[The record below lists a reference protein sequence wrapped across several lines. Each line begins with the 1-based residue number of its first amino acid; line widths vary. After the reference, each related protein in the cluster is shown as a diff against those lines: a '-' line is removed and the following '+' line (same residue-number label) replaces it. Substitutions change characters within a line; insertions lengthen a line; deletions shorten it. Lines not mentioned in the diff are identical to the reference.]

1 LKSVT
6 QTTPAIV
13 PQSAVRRLPRL
24 ALWLFCAAYVLP
36 GLLGRE
42 PWKGNEFTAFGHM
55 LALAEGASD
64 WFNPSAWGQVPELDA
79 LLPYWLGAWA
89 IQLAHHWVSAGLAS
103 RIPFALLLALSL
115 SATWHGVYYLAL
127 SPQAQ
132 PVPFAFG
139 GEARPKDYARTIAD
153 GGVLALIACL
163 GLTLLSH
170 EASPILTQLA
180 FVSCAFYG
188 VAALPY
194 HPRYSLTALI
204 IGLLGLCLSGAPSF
218 AVLMAVGSALLCLL
232 DRASTSIQTARR
244 HALWL
249 FTMGLAVAALA
260 TALNVWQWRLVPQ
273 HTDGHEWRDLL
284 RLMAW
289 FTWPAWPLAVWTL
302 WRWRNQWTSLNW
314 SRHLVLPMWFTML
327 IVGTS
332 LMTRSSDQTL
342 LLALPAF
349 ASLAAFALPT
359 LRRSVAALIDWFTLL
374 FFSGCAFVIWV
385 IWIAMQTGWPA
396 QPAANV
402 ARLVPGFQP
411 SFGWIAFIVAFAATA
426 AWVGLVMWRTAKHRQ
441 ALWKSLV
448 LPAGGAA
455 LCWLLLL
462 TLWLPLLDFARSY
475 KPWVT
480 QIQGVMAKQ
489 EARES
494 KDVCLLSYG
503 LDVGQMTAFHYH
515 GGFDVKTAEMTPAQ
529 QQRTCPWLLVDNDS
543 RPELGQVVNLSEWT
557 RVRTIR
563 RPSDNNE
570 DVTLYHRLQP

>member
-1 LKSVT
+1 
-6 QTTPAIV
+6 
-13 PQSAVRRLPRL
+13 LPRL

-36 GLLGRE
+36 GLFGRE

-64 WFNPSAWGQVPELDA
+64 WFNPSVWGQAPELDA

-89 IQLAHHWVSAGLAS
+89 IQIAPSWLSAALAVRL
-103 RIPFALLLALSL
+103 PFALLLGLTLAT
-115 SATWHGVYYLAL
+115 TWHGVYYLAL

-139 GEARPKDYARTIAD
+139 GEAKPKDYARTIAD
-153 GGVLALIACL
+153 GAVLALIACL

-170 EASPILTQLA
+170 EATPILSQLA
-180 FVSCAFYG
+180 FTSCAFYG

-194 HPRYSLTALI
+194 HPRYSLTALVT
-204 IGLLGLCLSGAPSF
+204 GLLGLCLSGAPSF
-218 AVLMAVGSALLCLL
+218 AVLMAIGSGCLCLL
-232 DRASTSIQTARR
+232 DRESTTPKTGRQ

-249 FTMGLAVAALA
+249 LGMGVLAAGLASALD
-260 TALNVWQWRLVPQ
+260 VWHWRLRPLPNDWQ
-273 HTDGHEWRDLL
+273 EWHSLL
-284 RLMAW
+284 RLLAW
-289 FTWPAWPLAVWTL
+289 FTWPAWPLAIWTL
-302 WRWRNQWTSLNW
+302 WRWRRQWTSLHW
-314 SRHLVLPMWFTML
+314 SRHLVLPMWFTALTVTTAML
-327 IVGTS
+327 
-332 LMTRSSDQTL
+332 TRSADQTL
-342 LLALPAF
+342 LLALPSF
-349 ASLAAFALPT
+349 ATLAAFALPT

-374 FFSGCAFVIWV
+374 FFSGCAFIIWV

-402 ARLVPGFQP
+402 ARLFPGFQP
-411 SFGWIAFIVAFAATA
+411 SFGWLALIVATAATA
-426 AWVGLVMWRTAKHRQ
+426 VWVWLVAWRTAKHRH

-475 KPWVT
+475 KPWVH
-480 QIQGVMAKQ
+480 QIQSVMTKQ
-489 EARES
+489 AADEAQN
-494 KDVCLLSYG
+494 VCLLSYG

-515 GGFDVKTAEMTPAQ
+515 GGFDVKRAETTPRVE
-529 QQRTCPWLLVDNDS
+529 QRTCPWLLVDNDL
-543 RPELGQVVNLSEWT
+543 RPELGQVVRLSDWT

-570 DVTLYHRLQP
+570 DVTLYHRRQP

>member
-1 LKSVT
+1 MT
-6 QTTPAIV
+6 QPTPAIV
-13 PQSAVRRLPRL
+13 PQSAVRRLPRV

-36 GLLGRE
+36 GLFGRE

-55 LALAEGASD
+55 LALAEGTSD
-64 WFNPSAWGQVPELDA
+64 WLHPTVWGQAPALDA

-89 IQLAHHWVSAGLAS
+89 ILIAPEWLSAGLAA
-103 RIPFALLLALSL
+103 RIPFAMLLGLTLA
-115 SATWHGVYYLAL
+115 ATWHGVYYLAL

-139 GEARPKDYARTIAD
+139 GEAKPKDYARTIAD

-194 HPRYSLTALI
+194 HPRYSLVALSI
-204 IGLLGLCLSGAPSF
+204 ALLGLCLSGAPSF
-218 AVLMAVGSALLCLL
+218 AVLMAVGSGLLCLL
-232 DRASTSIQTARR
+232 DRQSTSAQTGRL

-249 FTMGLAVAALA
+249 LLLGASVAALA
-260 TALNVWQWRLVPQ
+260 TALNAWQWRLLPV
-273 HTDGHEWRDLL
+273 HNDWETWRDLV
-284 RLMAW
+284 RLLAW
-289 FTWPAWPLAVWTL
+289 FTWPAWPLALWTL
-302 WRWRNQWTSLNW
+302 WRWRRHWASLHW
-314 SRHLVLPMWFTML
+314 SRHLVLPLWFAGLTVSTTL
-327 IVGTS
+327 LTNA
-332 LMTRSSDQTL
+332 SSQQTL

-349 ASLAAFALPT
+349 ATLAAFALPT

-374 FFSGCAFVIWV
+374 FFTTCALAIWV
-385 IWIAMQTGWPA
+385 VWIAMQTGWPA
-396 QPAANV
+396 KPAANV
-402 ARLVPGFQP
+402 ARLLPGFEP
-411 SFGWIAFIVAFAATA
+411 SFGWLAFVVALAATA
-426 AWVGLVMWRTAKHRQ
+426 VWGWLVVWRTAKHRH

-475 KPWVT
+475 KPWVQ

-489 EARES
+489 SANEAQN
-494 KDVCLLSYG
+494 VCMLSYG
-503 LDVGQMTAFHYH
+503 LGVGQMTAFHYH
-515 GGFDVKTAEMTPAQ
+515 GGFDVKALEMTPVE
-529 QQRTCPWLLVDNDS
+529 QQRTCPWLLVDNDL
-543 RPELGQVVNLSEWT
+543 RPDLGQVVKLNDWV

-570 DVTLYHRLQP
+570 DVTLYHRRQP

>member
-1 LKSVT
+1 MT
-6 QTTPAIV
+6 QPTPAIV
-13 PQSAVRRLPRL
+13 PQSAVRRLPRVS
-24 ALWLFCAAYVLP
+24 LWLFCAAYVLP
-36 GLLGRE
+36 GLFGRE

-55 LALAEGASD
+55 LALAEGTSD
-64 WFNPSAWGQVPELDA
+64 WLHPTVWGQAPALDA

-89 IQLAHHWVSAGLAS
+89 ILIAPEWLSAGLAA
-103 RIPFALLLALSL
+103 RIPFAMLLGLTLA
-115 SATWHGVYYLAL
+115 ATWHGVYYLAL

-139 GEARPKDYARTIAD
+139 GEAKPKDYARTIAD

-194 HPRYSLTALI
+194 HPRYSLVALSI
-204 IGLLGLCLSGAPSF
+204 ALLGLCLSGAPSF
-218 AVLMAVGSALLCLL
+218 AVLMAVGSGLLCLL
-232 DRASTSIQTARR
+232 DRQSTSAQTGRL

-249 FTMGLAVAALA
+249 LLLGAAVAALA
-260 TALNVWQWRLVPQ
+260 TALNAWHWRLLPV
-273 HTDGHEWRDLL
+273 HNDWETWRDLV
-284 RLMAW
+284 RLLAW
-289 FTWPAWPLAVWTL
+289 FTWPAWPLALWTL
-302 WRWRNQWTSLNW
+302 WRWRRHWASLHW
-314 SRHLVLPMWFTML
+314 SRHLVLPLWFAGLTVSTTL
-327 IVGTS
+327 LTNA
-332 LMTRSSDQTL
+332 SSQQTL

-349 ASLAAFALPT
+349 ATLAAFALPT

-374 FFSGCAFVIWV
+374 FFTTCALAIWV
-385 IWIAMQTGWPA
+385 VWIAMQTGWPA
-396 QPAANV
+396 KPAANV
-402 ARLVPGFQP
+402 ARLLPGFEP
-411 SFGWIAFIVAFAATA
+411 SFGWLAFVVALAATA
-426 AWVGLVMWRTAKHRQ
+426 VWGWLVVWRTAKHRH

-475 KPWVT
+475 KPWVQ

-489 EARES
+489 SANEAQN
-494 KDVCLLSYG
+494 VCMLSYG
-503 LDVGQMTAFHYH
+503 LGVGQMTAFHYH
-515 GGFDVKTAEMTPAQ
+515 GGFDVKALEMTPVE
-529 QQRTCPWLLVDNDS
+529 QQRTCPWLLVDNDL
-543 RPELGQVVNLSEWT
+543 RPDLGQVVKLNDWV

-570 DVTLYHRLQP
+570 DVTLYHRRQP

>member
-1 LKSVT
+1 MT
-6 QTTPAIV
+6 QPTPAIV
-13 PQSAVRRLPRL
+13 PQSAVRRLPRF

-36 GLLGRE
+36 GLFGRE

-55 LALAEGASD
+55 LALAEGTSD
-64 WFNPSAWGQVPELDA
+64 WFNPSVWGQTPELDA

-89 IQLAHHWVSAGLAS
+89 IQISPSWISAALAV
-103 RIPFALLLALSL
+103 RIPFALLLGLTLVS
-115 SATWHGVYYLAL
+115 TWHGVYYLAL

-139 GEARPKDYARTIAD
+139 GEAKPKDYARTIAD
-153 GGVLALIACL
+153 GAVLALIACL

-170 EASPILTQLA
+170 EVSPILMQLA
-180 FVSCAFYG
+180 FVSFAFYG

-194 HPRYSLTALI
+194 HPRYSLSGLS
-204 IGLLGLCLSGAPSF
+204 IGLSGLCLSGAPSF
-218 AVLMAVGSALLCLL
+218 AVLMAVGSGFLCLL
-232 DRASTSIQTARR
+232 DRQSTSPQAGRQ

-249 FTMGLAVAALA
+249 LVMGLVVSVLA
-260 TALNVWQWRLVPQ
+260 TVLDVWHWRLIPLHNDWQ
-273 HTDGHEWRDLL
+273 EWRSLL
-284 RLMAW
+284 RLVAW

-302 WRWRNQWTSLNW
+302 WRWRGQWTSLHW
-314 SRHLVLPMWFTML
+314 SRHLVLPMWFTALTVTTAML
-327 IVGTS
+327 
-332 LMTRSSDQTL
+332 TRSAEQTL
-342 LLALPAF
+342 LLALPSF
-349 ASLAAFALPT
+349 ATLAAFALPT

-374 FFSGCAFVIWV
+374 FFSGCAFIIWV

-402 ARLVPGFQP
+402 KRLFPGFEP
-411 SFGWIAFIVAFAATA
+411 SFGWVGFMAALVATA
-426 AWVGLVMWRTAKHRQ
+426 VWVWLVVWRTAKHRH
-441 ALWKSLV
+441 ALWKSMV

-475 KPWVT
+475 KPWVQ
-480 QIQGVMAKQ
+480 QIQAIMAKQ
-489 EARES
+489 DASEAS
-494 KDVCLLSYG
+494 HACMLSYG

-515 GGFDVKTAEMTPAQ
+515 GNFDVKAAEMRSIE
-529 QQRTCPWLLVDNDS
+529 QQRNCTWLLVDNDL
-543 RPELGQVVNLSEWT
+543 RPELGNVVRLSEWT

-570 DVTLYHRLQP
+570 DVTLYHRSQQP

>member
-1 LKSVT
+1 MT
-6 QTTPAIV
+6 QPTPAIV
-13 PQSAVRRLPRL
+13 PQSAVRRLPRV

-36 GLLGRE
+36 GLFGRE

-55 LALAEGASD
+55 LALAEGTSD
-64 WFNPSAWGQVPELDA
+64 WFHPTVWGQAPALDA

-89 IQLAHHWVSAGLAS
+89 ILIAPEWLSAGLAA
-103 RIPFALLLALSL
+103 RIPFAMLLGLTLA
-115 SATWHGVYYLAL
+115 ATWHGVYYLAL

-139 GEARPKDYARTIAD
+139 GEAKPKDYARTIAD

-194 HPRYSLTALI
+194 HPRYSLVALSI
-204 IGLLGLCLSGAPSF
+204 ALLGLCLSGAPSF
-218 AVLMAVGSALLCLL
+218 AVLMAVGSGLLCLL
-232 DRASTSIQTARR
+232 DRQSTSAQTGRQ

-249 FTMGLAVAALA
+249 LLMGCAVAALA
-260 TALNVWQWRLVPQ
+260 TALSAWHWRLLPL
-273 HTDGHEWRDLL
+273 HNDWETWRGLL
-284 RLMAW
+284 RLLAW
-289 FTWPAWPLAVWTL
+289 FTWPAWPLALWTL
-302 WRWRNQWTSLNW
+302 WRWRRQWASLHW
-314 SRHLVLPMWFTML
+314 SRHLVLPLWFAGLTVSTTL
-327 IVGTS
+327 LTNA
-332 LMTRSSDQTL
+332 SSQQTL

-349 ASLAAFALPT
+349 ATLAAFALPT

-374 FFSGCAFVIWV
+374 FFSTCALAIWV
-385 IWIAMQTGWPA
+385 VWIAMQIVWPA
-396 QPAANV
+396 KPAANV
-402 ARLVPGFQP
+402 ARLLPGFEP
-411 SFGWIAFIVAFAATA
+411 SFGWLAFVVALAATTV
-426 AWVGLVMWRTAKHRQ
+426 WGWLVVWRTAKHRH

-475 KPWVT
+475 KPWVQ
-480 QIQGVMAKQ
+480 QIQSVMAKQ
-489 EARES
+489 SVNETRN
-494 KDVCLLSYG
+494 VCMLSYG
-503 LDVGQMTAFHYH
+503 LGVGQMTAFHYH
-515 GGFDVKTAEMTPAQ
+515 GGFDVKALEMTPIE
-529 QQRTCPWLLVDNDS
+529 QQRTCPWLLVDNDL
-543 RPELGQVVNLSEWT
+543 RPDLSQVVKLNDWV

-570 DVTLYHRLQP
+570 DVTLYYRSQP

>member
-1 LKSVT
+1 MT

-13 PQSAVRRLPRL
+13 PQSAVRRLPRV

-36 GLLGRE
+36 GLFGRE

-55 LALAEGASD
+55 LALAQGASD
-64 WFNPSAWGQVPELDA
+64 WFNPSVWGQVPELDA

-89 IQLAHHWVSAGLAS
+89 IQLAPEWVSAGMAA
-103 RIPFALLLALSL
+103 RIPFALLLGLTMAT
-115 SATWHGVYYLAL
+115 TWHGVYYLAL

-139 GEARPKDYARTIAD
+139 GEAKPKDYARTIAD
-153 GGVLALIACL
+153 GAVLALIACL
-163 GLTLLSH
+163 GLTLLAH
-170 EASPILTQLA
+170 EASPIVAQLA

-194 HPRYSLTALI
+194 HPRYSVTALSL
-204 IGLLGLCLSGAPSF
+204 GLLGLSLSGAPSF
-218 AVLMAVGSALLCLL
+218 AVLMAIGSGFLCLL
-232 DRASTSIQTARR
+232 DRQSTSLKTARQ

-249 FTMGLAVAALA
+249 LGIGVVVAALSS
-260 TALNVWQWRLVPQ
+260 ALGVWHWRLLPLHNDWQ
-273 HTDGHEWRDLL
+273 AWRSLL
-284 RLMAW
+284 RLLAW

-302 WRWRNQWTSLNW
+302 WRWRRQWTSLYW
-314 SRHLVLPMWFTML
+314 SRHLVLPMWFTAL
-327 IVGTS
+327 AVGTA
-332 LMTRSSDQTL
+332 MFTRSSDQTL

-349 ASLAAFALPT
+349 ATLAAFALPT

-374 FFSGCAFVIWV
+374 FFSGCAFIIWV

-402 ARLVPGFQP
+402 TRLAPGFEP
-411 SFGWIAFIVAFAATA
+411 SFGWLAFAIALAATA
-426 AWVGLVMWRTAKHRQ
+426 AWVWLVVWRTAKHRH

-475 KPWVT
+475 KPWVE
-480 QIQGVMAKQ
+480 QIQSVMAHQ
-489 EARES
+489 QPRPNPSA
-494 KDVCLLSYG
+494 CLMTYG
-503 LDVGQMTAFHYH
+503 LDMGQMTAFHYH
-515 GGFDVKTAEMTPAQ
+515 GKFDIKPLDTIHTQ
-529 QQRTCPWLLVDNDS
+529 QHAACEWLLVDNDL
-543 RPELGQVVNLSEWT
+543 RPELSTVVRLNEWT

-563 RPSDNNE
+563 RPSDNDE
-570 DVTLYHRLQP
+570 DVTLYHRHLP

>member
-1 LKSVT
+1 VT
-6 QTTPAIV
+6 QPTPAIV

-36 GLLGRE
+36 GLFGRE

-55 LALAEGASD
+55 LALAEGTSD
-64 WFNPSAWGQVPELDA
+64 WFHPSVWGQTPAFDA

-89 IQLAHHWVSAGLAS
+89 IQLAPSGVSAGFAV
-103 RIPFALLLALSL
+103 RVPFALLLGLTLA
-115 SATWHGVYYLAL
+115 AVWHGVYYLAL

-139 GEARPKDYARTIAD
+139 GEAKPKDYARTIAD

-180 FVSCAFYG
+180 FVSLAFYG

-194 HPRYSLTALI
+194 HPRYSLSALI
-204 IGLLGLCLSGAPSF
+204 IGLLGLGLSGAPSF
-218 AVLMAVGSALLCLL
+218 ALLMAVGSGLLCLL
-232 DRASTSIQTARR
+232 DKQSTSSQTGRK
-244 HALWL
+244 HALL
-249 FTMGLAVAALA
+249 LLLMGLAVGGLA
-260 TALNVWQWRLVPQ
+260 TALDAWRWRLLPLHQ
-273 HTDGHEWRDLL
+273 DWETWRGLL
-284 RLMAW
+284 RLLAW
-289 FTWPAWPLAVWTL
+289 FTWPAWPLAIWTL
-302 WRWRNQWTSLNW
+302 WRWRRQWTSLSW
-314 SRHLVLPMWFTML
+314 SRHLVLPLWFLLLT
-327 IVGTS
+327 VGTA
-332 LMTRSSDQTL
+332 LLTSSSSQTL

-349 ASLAAFALPT
+349 ATLAAFALPT

-374 FFSGCAFVIWV
+374 FFSTCALLIWV

-396 QPAANV
+396 KTAANV
-402 ARLVPGFQP
+402 VRLAPGFEP
-411 SFGWIAFIVAFAATA
+411 SFGWIAFVVALVATI
-426 AWVGLVMWRTAKHRQ
+426 AWAWLVVWRTAKHRH

-475 KPWVT
+475 KPWVQ
-480 QIQGVMAKQ
+480 QIQGVMNKQ
-489 EARES
+489 DAGALRNT
-494 KDVCLLSYG
+494 CLLSYG
-503 LDVGQMTAFHYH
+503 LDVAQMTAFRYH
-515 GGFDVKTAEMTPAQ
+515 GGFDVKALDLTSKEQ
-529 QQRTCPWLLVDNDS
+529 HRQCPWLLVDNDL
-543 RPELGQVVNLSEWT
+543 RPELGQLTQLNEWT

-570 DVTLYHRLQP
+570 DVTLYHRRLP

>member
-1 LKSVT
+1 MT

-13 PQSAVRRLPRL
+13 PQSAVRRLPRV

-36 GLLGRE
+36 GLFGRE

-64 WFNPSAWGQVPELDA
+64 WFNPSVWGQAPELDA

-89 IQLAHHWVSAGLAS
+89 IQIAPSWLPAGLAA
-103 RIPFALLLALSL
+103 RIPFACLLGLTLAS
-115 SATWHGVYYLAL
+115 TWHGVYYLAL

-139 GEARPKDYARTIAD
+139 GEAKPKDYARTMAD
-153 GGVLALIACL
+153 GAVLALIACL
-163 GLTLLSH
+163 GLSLLSH

-194 HPRYSLTALI
+194 HPRYSFSALV

-218 AVLMAVGSALLCLL
+218 AVLMAIGSGFLCLL
-232 DRASTSIQTARR
+232 DRQSTTPQTGRQ

-249 FTMGLAVAALA
+249 LLMGLTVAGIA
-260 TALNVWQWRLVPQ
+260 TALDVWQWRLMALHNDWQ
-273 HTDGHEWRDLL
+273 EWRSLL
-284 RLMAW
+284 RLVAW
-289 FTWPAWPLAVWTL
+289 FTWPAWPLAIWTL
-302 WRWRNQWTSLNW
+302 WRWRRQWTSLHW
-314 SRHLVLPMWFTML
+314 SRHLVLPMWFTALTVITAM
-327 IVGTS
+327 V
-332 LMTRSSDQTL
+332 TRSSEQTL
-342 LLALPAF
+342 LLALPSF
-349 ASLAAFALPT
+349 ATLAAFALPT

-374 FFSGCAFVIWV
+374 FFSGCAFIIWV

-402 ARLVPGFQP
+402 ERLFPGFQP
-411 SFGWIAFIVAFAATA
+411 SFGSVAFIVALAATGV
-426 AWVGLVMWRTAKHRQ
+426 WIWLVMWRTAKHRQ
-441 ALWKSLV
+441 ALWKSMV

-475 KPWVT
+475 KPWVQ
-480 QIQGVMAKQ
+480 QIQEVMVKQ
-489 EARES
+489 EAREAQAS
-494 KDVCLLSYG
+494 CLLSYG

-515 GGFDVKTAEMTPAQ
+515 GGFDIKPIEITPAEQ
-529 QQRTCPWLLVDNDS
+529 QSACPWLLVDNDL
-543 RPELGQVVNLSEWT
+543 RPELANVVRLNEWT

-570 DVTLYHRLQP
+570 DVTLYHRRQP

>member
-1 LKSVT
+1 VT
-6 QTTPAIV
+6 QPTPAIV
-13 PQSAVRRLPRL
+13 PQSAVRRLPRF

-36 GLLGRE
+36 GLFGRE

-55 LALAEGASD
+55 LALAEGTSD
-64 WFNPSAWGQVPELDA
+64 WFNPSVWGQTPELDA

-89 IQLAHHWVSAGLAS
+89 IQISPSWISAALAV
-103 RIPFALLLALSL
+103 RIPFALLLGLTLVS
-115 SATWHGVYYLAL
+115 TWHGVYYLAL

-139 GEARPKDYARTIAD
+139 GEAKPKDYARTIAD
-153 GGVLALIACL
+153 GAVLALIACL

-170 EASPILTQLA
+170 EVSPILMQLA
-180 FVSCAFYG
+180 FVSFAFYG

-194 HPRYSLTALI
+194 HPRYSLSGLS
-204 IGLLGLCLSGAPSF
+204 IGLSGLCLSGAPSF
-218 AVLMAVGSALLCLL
+218 AVLMAVGSGFLCLL
-232 DRASTSIQTARR
+232 DRQSTSPQAGRQ

-249 FTMGLAVAALA
+249 LVMGLVVSVLA
-260 TALNVWQWRLVPQ
+260 TVLDVWHWRLIPLHNDWQ
-273 HTDGHEWRDLL
+273 EWRSLL
-284 RLMAW
+284 RLVAW

-302 WRWRNQWTSLNW
+302 WRWRGQWTSLHW
-314 SRHLVLPMWFTML
+314 SRHLVLPMWFTALTVTTAML
-327 IVGTS
+327 
-332 LMTRSSDQTL
+332 TRSAEQTL
-342 LLALPAF
+342 LLALPSF
-349 ASLAAFALPT
+349 ATLAAFALPT

-374 FFSGCAFVIWV
+374 FFSGCAFIIWV

-402 ARLVPGFQP
+402 KRLFPGFEP
-411 SFGWIAFIVAFAATA
+411 SFGWVGFMAALVATA
-426 AWVGLVMWRTAKHRQ
+426 VWVWLVVWRTAKHRH
-441 ALWKSLV
+441 ALWKSMV

-475 KPWVT
+475 KPWVQ
-480 QIQGVMAKQ
+480 QIQAIMAKQ
-489 EARES
+489 DASEAS
-494 KDVCLLSYG
+494 HACMLSYG

-515 GGFDVKTAEMTPAQ
+515 GSFDVKAAEMSSIE
-529 QQRTCPWLLVDNDS
+529 QQRNCTWLLVDNDL
-543 RPELGQVVNLSEWT
+543 RPELGNVVRLSEWT

-570 DVTLYHRLQP
+570 DVTLYHRSQQP

>member
-1 LKSVT
+1 MS
-6 QTTPAIV
+6 QPTPAIV
-13 PQSAVRRLPRL
+13 AQSAVRRLPRL

-36 GLLGRE
+36 GLFGRE

-64 WFNPSAWGQVPELDA
+64 WFNPSVWGQEPELDA
-79 LLPYWLGAWA
+79 LLPYWIGAWA
-89 IQLAHHWVSAGLAS
+89 IQLAPNWISAGLAA
-103 RIPFALLLALSL
+103 RIPFAFLLGLTLAT
-115 SATWHGVYYLAL
+115 TWHGVYYLAL

-139 GEARPKDYARTIAD
+139 GEAKPKDYARTIAD
-153 GGVLALIACL
+153 GAVLALIACL

-188 VAALPY
+188 IAALPY
-194 HPRYSLTALI
+194 HPRYSLAALCT
-204 IGLLGLCLSGAPSF
+204 GLLGLCLSGAPSF
-218 AVLMAVGSALLCLL
+218 AVLMAVGSGFLCLL
-232 DRASTSIQTARR
+232 DRQSTSKKIGQE
-244 HALWL
+244 HAIWL
-249 FTMGLAVAALA
+249 LLMGLAVAILA
-260 TALNVWQWRLVPQ
+260 TSLKVWHWRLLPS
-273 HTDGHEWRDLL
+273 HNDWKELL

-289 FTWPAWPLAVWTL
+289 FTWPAWPLAAWTL
-302 WRWRNQWTSLNW
+302 WRWRRQWTSLHW
-314 SRHLVLPMWFTML
+314 SRHLVLPMWFTAL
-327 IVGTS
+327 TVGTS
-332 LMTRSSDQTL
+332 VMTRSSDQTL
-342 LLALPAF
+342 LLALPSF
-349 ASLAAFALPT
+349 ATLAAFALPT

-374 FFSGCAFVIWV
+374 FFSGCAFIIWV
-385 IWIAMQTGWPA
+385 IWIAMQTGWPT

-402 ARLVPGFQP
+402 KKLVPGFEP
-411 SFGWIAFIVAFAATA
+411 SFGILAFIFALIATA
-426 AWVGLVMWRTAKHRQ
+426 LWVWLVVWRTAKHRQ

-462 TLWLPLLDFARSY
+462 TLWLPLLDYARSY
-475 KPWVT
+475 KPWVQ

-489 EARES
+489 NPREA

-515 GGFDVKTAEMTPAQ
+515 GGFDVKVVEMTSLAD
-529 QQRTCPWLLVDNDS
+529 QRKCPWLLVDNDL
-543 RPELGQVVNLSEWT
+543 RPELGNVVRLNDWI
-557 RVRTIR
+557 RIRTIR

>member
-1 LKSVT
+1 MT
-6 QTTPAIV
+6 QPTPAIV
-13 PQSAVRRLPRL
+13 PQSAVRRLPRV

-36 GLLGRE
+36 GLFGRE

-55 LALAEGASD
+55 LALAEGTSD
-64 WFNPSAWGQVPELDA
+64 WLHPTVWGQAPALDA

-89 IQLAHHWVSAGLAS
+89 ILMAPEWLSAGLAA
-103 RIPFALLLALSL
+103 RMPFAMLLGLTLA
-115 SATWHGVYYLAL
+115 ATWHGVYYLAL

-139 GEARPKDYARTIAD
+139 GEAKPKDYARTIAD

-180 FVSCAFYG
+180 FVSWAFYG

-194 HPRYSLTALI
+194 HPRYSLTAL
-204 IGLLGLCLSGAPSF
+204 GVSLFGLCLSGAPSF
-218 AVLMAVGSALLCLL
+218 AVLMAVGSGLLCLL
-232 DRASTSIQTARR
+232 DRQSTSAHTGRQ

-249 FTMGLAVAALA
+249 LMMGLVVAVLA
-260 TALNVWQWRLVPQ
+260 TVLDAWQWRLLPI
-273 HTDGHEWRDLL
+273 HGDLETWRSLL
-284 RLMAW
+284 RLLAW
-289 FTWPAWPLAVWTL
+289 FTWPAWPLALWTL
-302 WRWRNQWTSLNW
+302 WRWRRQWASLHW
-314 SRHLVLPMWFTML
+314 SRHLVLPLWFALLTVSTTL
-327 IVGTS
+327 LTNA
-332 LMTRSSDQTL
+332 SSQQTL

-349 ASLAAFALPT
+349 ATLAAFALPT

-374 FFSGCAFVIWV
+374 FFSTCALVIWV
-385 IWIAMQTGWPA
+385 VWIAMQTGWPA
-396 QPAANV
+396 KPAANV
-402 ARLVPGFQP
+402 ARLLPGFEP
-411 SFGWIAFIVAFAATA
+411 SFGWFAFVVAFAATTV
-426 AWVGLVMWRTAKHRQ
+426 WGWLVVWRTAKHRH

-475 KPWVT
+475 KPWVQ

-489 EARES
+489 SANEAQN
-494 KDVCLLSYG
+494 VCMLSFG
-503 LDVGQMTAFHYH
+503 LGVGQMTAFHYH
-515 GGFDVKTAEMTPAQ
+515 GGFDVKALEMTPIE
-529 QQRTCPWLLVDNDS
+529 QQRTCPWLLIDNDL
-543 RPELGQVVNLSEWT
+543 RPDLGQVVKLNDWV

-570 DVTLYHRLQP
+570 DVTLYHRRQP

>member
-1 LKSVT
+1 MT
-6 QTTPAIV
+6 QPTPAIV
-13 PQSAVRRLPRL
+13 PQSAVRRLPRV

-36 GLLGRE
+36 GLFGRE

-55 LALAEGASD
+55 LALAEGASH
-64 WFNPSAWGQVPELDA
+64 WFDPSVWGQAPELDA

-89 IQLAHHWVSAGLAS
+89 IQIAPSWISAGLAA
-103 RIPFALLLALSL
+103 RLPFALLLGLTLAT
-115 SATWHGVYYLAL
+115 TWHGVYYLAL

-139 GEARPKDYARTIAD
+139 GEAKPKDYARTIAD
-153 GGVLALIACL
+153 GAVLALIACL

-194 HPRYSLTALI
+194 HPRYSLTALSL
-204 IGLLGLCLSGAPSF
+204 GLLGLSLSGAPSL
-218 AVLMAVGSALLCLL
+218 AVLMAVGSGFLCLL
-232 DRASTSIQTARR
+232 DRKSTTAQTGRV

-249 FTMGLAVAALA
+249 LSMGIAVAGVA
-260 TALNVWQWRLVPQ
+260 TWLDVWHWRLLPLHNDWQ
-273 HTDGHEWRDLL
+273 AWRSLL

-289 FTWPAWPLAVWTL
+289 FTWPAWPLALWTL
-302 WRWRNQWTSLNW
+302 WRWRRQWTSLHW
-314 SRHLVLPMWFTML
+314 SRHLVLPMWFAALT
-327 IVGTS
+327 VGTA
-332 LMTRSSDQTL
+332 MFTQSSDQTL

-349 ASLAAFALPT
+349 ATLAAFALPT

-374 FFSGCAFVIWV
+374 FFSGCAFIIWV

-402 ARLVPGFQP
+402 ARLVPGFEP
-411 SFGWIAFIVAFAATA
+411 SFGWLAFIVALAATA
-426 AWVGLVMWRTAKHRQ
+426 VWVWLVVWRTAKHRH

-475 KPWVT
+475 KPWVQ
-480 QIQGVMAKQ
+480 QIQMLMSQQQHPNPA
-489 EARES
+489 
-494 KDVCLLSYG
+494 DCLMTYG
-503 LDVGQMTAFHYH
+503 LDMGQMTAFHYH
-515 GGFDVKTAEMTPAQ
+515 GGFDIKPLDARHTQ
-529 QQRTCPWLLVDNDS
+529 QQATCEWLLVDNDL
-543 RPELGQVVNLSEWT
+543 RPELNTVVRLNEWT

-570 DVTLYHRLQP
+570 DVTLYHRRQP